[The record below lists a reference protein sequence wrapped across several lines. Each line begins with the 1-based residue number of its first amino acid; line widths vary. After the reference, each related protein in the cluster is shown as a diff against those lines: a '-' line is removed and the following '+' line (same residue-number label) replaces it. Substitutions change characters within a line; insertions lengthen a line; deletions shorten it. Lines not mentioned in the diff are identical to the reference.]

1 MAGAATTTTPRSSQ
15 GGTGRWFLALV
26 VGLMLLSAWRVGG
39 AAAQLFK
46 WVDENGVVHF
56 TDNYQEL
63 PPRYRALYKDKLATP
78 PLREGSKEGET
89 RPAEGAAGAAGVSK
103 EPQAP
108 PRVAPG
114 GAGSAQPADAALAP
128 EEIVSRILTQEFA
141 MAFQQR
147 NVPALLSLLTRDF
160 SFQAE
165 AGATLSQQAYGARL
179 ERYFARRVLK
189 NVEVRSLH
197 VQRQGGSISARFR
210 LLTAYDLDE
219 RQPRMRKALYAADF
233 RQEGGTWRI
242 QQLSEQGVQDYADH
256 G

>member
-1 MAGAATTTTPRSSQ
+1 M
-15 GGTGRWFLALV
+15 GRWFLALV
-26 VGLMLLSAWRVGG
+26 VGLALLSAWRLGG

-78 PLREGSKEGET
+78 PPSEGSKEGET
-89 RPAEGAAGAAGVSK
+89 RPAEGAGAAGASEK
-103 EPQAP
+103 P
-108 PRVAPG
+108 PPSRSVTPG
-114 GAGSAQPADAALAP
+114 GSGSAQPADAALAP
-128 EEIVSRILTQEFA
+128 EEIVTRILTQEFA
-141 MAFQQR
+141 TAFQQR
-147 NVPALLSLLTRDF
+147 NVPAILSLLTRDF

-189 NVEVRSLH
+189 NMEVRSLH

-219 RQPRMRKALYAADF
+219 RQPRMRKALYTADF

-242 QQLSEQGVQDYADH
+242 QQLSEQGVQDYA
-256 G
+256 GQE